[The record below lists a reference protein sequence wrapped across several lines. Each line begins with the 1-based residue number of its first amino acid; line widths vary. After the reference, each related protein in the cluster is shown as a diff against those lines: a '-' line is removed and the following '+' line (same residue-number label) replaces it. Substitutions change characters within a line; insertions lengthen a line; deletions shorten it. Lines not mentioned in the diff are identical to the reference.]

1 MAEINHTGSKKTAFF
16 SSRKTHV
23 FMSVMSVCINPMIV
37 EVNTGKDLACSIPNV
52 EMSPL
57 EFFKT
62 PFVNSIF
69 ISPTTAE
76 EIETQ
81 STKLKCSK
89 AAGPF
94 SVPVTILKIL
104 KTVTSKPLEF
114 LFNASFET
122 GIVSRHL

>member
-1 MAEINHTGSKKTAFF
+1 MCKSYD
-16 SSRKTHV
+16 
-23 FMSVMSVCINPMIV
+23 SV
-37 EVNTGKDLACSIPNV
+37 VNTGKDLACSIPNV

-57 EFFKT
+57 EFFKI
-62 PFVNSIF
+62 PFCNSIF
-69 ISPTTAE
+69 ISTTTAG
-76 EIETQ
+76 EIETE

-104 KTVTSKPLEF
+104 KTDMSKPVEV

-122 GIVSRHL
+122 GIVPRHL

>member
-1 MAEINHTGSKKTAFF
+1 MA
-16 SSRKTHV
+16 RKQIFLV
-23 FMSVMSVCINPMIV
+23 V
-37 EVNTGKDLACSIPNV
+37 VNTGKDLAFLIPNV

-62 PFVNSIF
+62 PLCNSIF

-76 EIETQ
+76 EIETE

-89 AAGPF
+89 ATGPF
-94 SVPVTILKIL
+94 SVPVTIFKIL
-104 KTVTSKPLEF
+104 KTVISKPREV